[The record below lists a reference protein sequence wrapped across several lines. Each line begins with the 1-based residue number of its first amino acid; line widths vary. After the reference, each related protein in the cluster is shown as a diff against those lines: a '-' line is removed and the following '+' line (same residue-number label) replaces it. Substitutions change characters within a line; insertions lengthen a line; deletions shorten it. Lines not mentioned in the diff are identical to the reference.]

1 MHEQFKM
8 SYIHKLKEFFPLQ
21 PCDKYFSVGLTQIKS
36 KVSDNLTNYLES
48 VFNTWNMLHSAVQFL
63 HAINLS
69 EDNTLA
75 SLQAMWSVVHAG
87 YHPRIALK
95 FGPN

>member
-1 MHEQFKM
+1 
-8 SYIHKLKEFFPLQ
+8 
-21 PCDKYFSVGLTQIKS
+21 
-36 KVSDNLTNYLES
+36 
-48 VFNTWNMLHSAVQFL
+48 MLHSAVQFL

-95 FGPN
+95 LWSKQGKICINCTIKK

>member
-1 MHEQFKM
+1 
-8 SYIHKLKEFFPLQ
+8 
-21 PCDKYFSVGLTQIKS
+21 
-36 KVSDNLTNYLES
+36 
-48 VFNTWNMLHSAVQFL
+48 MLHSAVQFL

-87 YHPRIALK
+87 YHPGIALK
-95 FGPN
+95 LGPNDGKFCINCTIEK